1 MQFAIVLWSLR
12 KVMKKLFF
20 FNMIHIEVILRVE
33 TNEVDN
39 FVQIDILAGGVGN
52 RNNMPFG

>member
-1 MQFAIVLWSLR
+1 
-12 KVMKKLFF
+12 MKKLFF